1 MQQKL
6 RSEWA
11 SDIARPI
18 KRSIFQASSFGL
30 ALMIALISSTHNVSL
45 ADTAL
50 KTSIPTQTFNI
61 PKGPLNL
68 ALPKYTGQAGVM
80 LGYDP
85 LLTENKTTDGL
96 IGQYGLME
104 GFKVLL
110 INTGLEVVQDSKGGY
125 QLRKTVEPAKEKT
138 PAEKSKL
145 DFKVEAIEVRAKRFH
160 DVGPLPGLG
169 LTKEQI
175 AGNVQ
180 SISAKEIKDAQSLSL
195 TDLLNSKFQS
205 VNVNDYQGN
214 PFQMDVTYRGFTAG
228 PQIGTP
234 QGLSVFFDGIRV
246 NEPFGEVV
254 NWDLIP
260 MNAIASMD
268 VFPGS
273 NPLFGLNTLGGA
285 FSIKTKS
292 GFDSPGVS
300 AQILKGSFGREQLQA
315 SAGWNNGS
323 NLAAFGAVNLF
334 MEDGWR
340 ENSPSKVNQ
349 AFGKVEWQGAR
360 SVVGLSMLGAVTKLV
375 GNGTVPLEL
384 YKEDKTAVFTSPD
397 ETRNRLFQM
406 QLSGAFDLTDTVNL
420 TGMIYQRDSRRTSS
434 TGDIIDAD
442 TFRNLGRAS
451 RNANPGELVS
461 CVFQDSDRDGFPDY
475 YLETLDQID
484 PMSGQPTSAFRL
496 DYHQRY
502 SLDPINA
509 QPDYSL
515 LGSVNPGGLPAG
527 YLEKA
532 LTAINTYSRDGV
544 RGILQETQA
553 NGEAFFFYGNTAG
566 FFDHISGGRN
576 YSGDSAYF
584 IQLDGS
590 NNLVRTNI
598 VAAPPINPGCYNV
611 QRTNEKLYLVD
622 GYGNIITNPAY
633 RDGAFNSQSGGASG
647 YIPGTPTGV
656 LTKSLIDQTTRGGA
670 LQINWNLDT
679 HKLMLGASLDR
690 ASAKYNATQRFALLD
705 DNRNV
710 YADADNIGREFYAGS
725 HDVPINDFEGTSM
738 TKSLYFSE
746 TWSPVPTLNLSAS
759 ARYNATSVKN
769 TLAPRERFFN
779 LSDPNLLNRFLN
791 QMICPGTG
799 TAECPFDPSRQVSI
813 DEFRKLTNRG
823 FNPLGAPITEKF
835 NFYSLNPALG
845 VTWQTTPRLN
855 LYGNWNQGTRV
866 PSIIELGCAFDDSP
880 TIIRDAQGNPRP
892 DGNGGVMTG
901 PRTLVDRRSCS
912 LPSVMSGDPFL
923 PQIKAQT
930 FEIGAR
936 GKFKDLLEWNVSAYR
951 TNLRDDIYLVAATSE
966 LSYFQNIGDT
976 QRQGIEFGL
985 AGEYG
990 RHDFRVNYSLTEA
1003 SFQSYFKM
1011 LSPNNS
1017 SVLSTDTRNGN
1028 YNTIQVSPGDRMPG
1042 VPLSNLNVSW
1052 GYKVTPALKV
1062 RLSMVAHGES
1072 FLRGNENNRHAAGP
1086 SRPIIAGNEFGQP
1099 TVVDTP
1105 DYRYAGKSPGYAVF
1119 NLRATYDLGSG
1130 WTAGMMVN
1138 NLFNKEYFSAGRLG
1152 LSPFAPSIN
1161 GAVGAGGFNYNSS
1174 EWLSTQ
1180 FMSAGAPRG
1189 LWLTLA
1195 YDFDTSSKSKLPP
1208 ASPTT
1213 PEPDRT
1219 LESSEPLSS
1228 YEELA
1233 LQQAMSRTK
1242 AIPMLSRDAVRS
1254 SAQVIQAEQEVSAAV
1269 EQWRQVQVQGNA
1281 DGYLQLYADSFNPDG
1296 QSRSSWEQAEKLR
1309 FMTDPGS
1316 KISIDNL
1323 LIASQGRGMT
1333 AVFRQTTAKGKSVR
1347 KVLGLEQQNGTWLIV
1362 RENTLKSAVR
1372 QKTQPQ
1378 NAGGATALRVSL
1390 QQEGQ

>member
-1 MQQKL
+1 MDLFKTMY
-6 RSEWA
+6 RITIA
-11 SDIARPI
+11 SA
-18 KRSIFQASSFGL
+18 ALLLVVVLGL
-30 ALMIALISSTHNVSL
+30 ASYTLEAAELNTQLPAGVTSSGSLVPVNIDLPRQPLDASLKQLARSSGISVAFDSKL
-45 ADTAL
+45 ASGKTAPAVKGRMTANEAL
-50 KTSIPTQTFNI
+50 KQ
-61 PKGPLNL
+61 LL
-68 ALPKYTGQAGVM
+68 AGS
-80 LGYDP
+80 D
-85 LLTENKTTDGL
+85 
-96 IGQYGLME
+96 
-104 GFKVLL
+104 
-110 INTGLEVVQDSKGGY
+110 LEFTLDKDNAIVK
-125 QLRKTVEPAKEKT
+125 PAK
-138 PAEKSKL
+138 PAAQAPDLNMEL
-145 DFKVEAIEVRAKRFH
+145 MAIEVRAKRFH
-160 DVGPLPGLG
+160 DVGPMPGLG

-195 TDLLNSKFQS
+195 TDLLNSKLQS

-214 PFQMDVTYRGFTAG
+214 PFQMDLTYRGFTAG

-300 AQILKGSFGREQLQA
+300 AQILKGSFGRDQLQA

-349 AFGKVEWQGAR
+349 AFGKLEWQGAR

-397 ETRNRLFQM
+397 ETRNRLFQL

-420 TGMIYQRDSRRTSS
+420 TGMIYHRDSRRTSS

-442 TFRNLGRAS
+442 SFRNLGNAS

-484 PMSGQPTSAFRL
+484 PSTGQPTSAFRL
-496 DYHQRY
+496 DYQQRY
-502 SLDPINA
+502 ALDTSA
-509 QPDYSL
+509 QPNYSL

-532 LTAINTYSRDGV
+532 LAAINTYDRHGV
-544 RGILQETQA
+544 RGRLDETQP
-553 NGEAFFFYGNTAG
+553 NGEAFVFYGNTAG
-566 FFDHISGGRN
+566 FFDHMSGGRN

-598 VAAPPINPGCYNV
+598 VPAPPINPGCFGV
-611 QRTNEKLYLVD
+611 QRNNEKLYLVD
-622 GYGNIITNPAY
+622 SNGNVITQPN
-633 RDGAFNSQSGGASG
+633 RDGAVNSQAAGASG

-656 LTKSLIDQTTRGGA
+656 LTKSLIDQSTRGGA
-670 LQINWNLDT
+670 LQLNWNLDT

-705 DNRNV
+705 NNRNV
-710 YADADNIGREFYAGS
+710 YADADNIGREYYAGS

-738 TKSLYFSE
+738 TKSLYVSE
-746 TWSPVPTLNLSAS
+746 TWTPVPTLNLSAS

-791 QMICPGTG
+791 EMICPGTG
-799 TAECPFDPSRQVSI
+799 TAECPFDPSRQISI
-813 DEFRKLTNRG
+813 DEFRKLINRG

-866 PSIIELGCAFDDSP
+866 PSIIELGCAYDDTP
-880 TIIRDAQGNPRP
+880 TIIRDSQGNPISN
-892 DGNGGVMTG
+892 GNGGVMTG

-912 LPSVMSGDPFL
+912 LPSVMSGDPYL

-976 QRQGIEFGL
+976 QRQGLEFGL

-990 RHDFRVNYSLTEA
+990 RHDFRMNYSLTQA
-1003 SFQSYFKM
+1003 TFQSYFKM

-1017 SVLSTDTRNGN
+1017 SVISTNTNSGN

-1042 VPLSNLNVSW
+1042 VPLSNLNFSW

-1072 FLRGNENNRHAAGP
+1072 FLRGNENNRHAPGP
-1086 SRPIIAGNEFGQP
+1086 SRPIISSDENGQP
-1099 TVVDTP
+1099 LVIDTP
-1105 DYRYAGKSPGYAVF
+1105 DYRYAGKAAGYAIF

-1161 GAVGAGGFNYNSS
+1161 GAIGAGGFNYNSS

-1195 YDFDTSSKSKLPP
+1195 YDFDTSNKNKLPP
-1208 ASPTT
+1208 ASSTV

-1219 LESSEPLSS
+1219 LEFSEPLSTP
-1228 YEELA
+1228 EEQA
-1233 LQQAMSRTK
+1233 LQQAISRTK
-1242 AIPMLSRDAVRS
+1242 AVPVLTRNGTPSVSDQIA
-1254 SAQVIQAEQEVSAAV
+1254 AEQQVSSMV
-1269 EQWRQVQVQGNA
+1269 EQWRQAQLAN
-1281 DGYLQLYADSFNPDG
+1281 DSTRYLQFYASSFIPDDQG
-1296 QSRSSWEQAEKLR
+1296 RAEWEQAQKLR
-1309 FMTDPGS
+1309 LSTGAEQAF
-1316 KISIDNL
+1316 SIDNL

-1333 AVFRQTTAKGKSVR
+1333 AVFRLSSSEGKPIR
-1347 KVLGLEQQNGTWLIV
+1347 KVLGLEQRDGKWMIV
-1362 RENTLKSAVR
+1362 REHTLKAATRPS
-1372 QKTQPQ
+1372 PQ
-1378 NAGGATALRVSL
+1378 ASNTVPPANLRLSL
-1390 QQEGQ
+1390 QQEAQ